1 MVSSRCHLL
10 IIDRLSFANL
20 IIANIIRLSI
30 SAKGGAILKS
40 FLVFFYLLVGTI
52 SYAADPGYH
61 VVKTIP
67 LGGDGGWDYLIVDSA
82 ARRLFISRS
91 THVMVVDIDTDKVVG
106 KIADTPGVHGIA
118 IASELTRGFTSNGR
132 ANTATI
138 FDLKSLKVLGQ
149 VKTGE
154 NPDAILYDPASKR
167 VFTFNGRSK
176 DATVFEA
183 VSGEVVS
190 TIPLGGKPEFA
201 ATDGKGKVFVN
212 VEDTNEVV
220 EIDSLKL
227 SLTKRYSLKP
237 CEEPTGMGLDA
248 EHHRVYSGC
257 HNKVMTI
264 LDMDIGK
271 VVAAVPIGEGVDGNG
286 FDPKTGLAFSANG
299 DGTLTVVR
307 ESQGK
312 FEVVETV
319 TTQRG
324 SRTMAIDYKTHNIY
338 LPAAQFSPL
347 TASTTEGSRPRPT
360 MIKGSFSVIVVG
372 E

>member
-1 MVSSRCHLL
+1 LFCSLL
-10 IIDRLSFANL
+10 A
-20 IIANIIRLSI
+20 
-30 SAKGGAILKS
+30 
-40 FLVFFYLLVGTI
+40 GTI

-61 VVKTIP
+61 VIKKLQ
-67 LGGDGGWDYLIVDSA
+67 LGGEGGWDYLTVDST
-82 ARRLFISRS
+82 ARRLYISRS

-106 KIADTPGVHGIA
+106 DIVDTPGVHGIA
-118 IASELTRGFTSNGR
+118 IASELNRGFTSNGR

-138 FDLKSLKVLGQ
+138 FDLKTLEVLGQ

-176 DATVFEA
+176 DSTVFEA
-183 VSGEVVS
+183 TSGEVAS
-190 TIPLGGKPEFA
+190 TIALGGKPEFA
-201 ATDGKGKVFVN
+201 AADGKGKVYVN

-220 EIDSLKL
+220 EIDSRKL

-257 HNKVMTI
+257 HNKVMVI
-264 LDMDIGK
+264 LDTEIGR
-271 VVAAVPIGEGVDGNG
+271 VVATVPIGEGVDGNG
-286 FDPKTGLAFSANG
+286 FDPETGLAFSANG

-307 ESQGK
+307 ESSPGK
-312 FEVVETV
+312 YEVLETV

-324 SRTMAIDYKTHNIY
+324 SRTMAIDPKTHNIY
-338 LPAAQFSPL
+338 LPAAQFSPQ
-347 TASTTEGSRPRPT
+347 ASSAVKGLRPRPT
-360 MIKGSFSVIVVG
+360 MIKDSFTVLVVG
-372 E
+372 K